1 MRTAKP
7 TALSPRSLSLICSQA
22 ALLLQAGIPL
32 SSGLSDLAADGLDQA
47 SQQALSRVDE
57 ALLQGLSFSAALRQA
72 QSFPPY
78 MLEMTELAETA
89 GRLEEVMDTLGRY
102 YGRMDIF
109 SQRLRSAVLYPSILI
124 AVMAVVI
131 AVMLTLVLPVF
142 QQVFQQLSGGLS
154 AAALESM
161 TAGLSVSRWV
171 LALLLVL
178 LAAMGLAALI
188 YKLPRCA
195 AAFARFGSRFFLTRR
210 LLSRLGGSRFVGAME
225 LVVKSGIPPQQAVEL
240 AMGVLD
246 HGPMRQRLE
255 QQLPLLQQTGE
266 WERALESAGVISG
279 LDARLLRIGRETG
292 AVDQVLEQIAQ
303 RSDDDAVESL
313 NGLLSAVEPALVSL
327 LAVVIG
333 SVMISVMLPLLQ
345 VLTAIG

>member
-1 MRTAKP
+1 
-7 TALSPRSLSLICSQA
+7 
-22 ALLLQAGIPL
+22 
-32 SSGLSDLAADGLDQA
+32 
-47 SQQALSRVDE
+47 
-57 ALLQGLSFSAALRQA
+57 
-72 QSFPPY
+72 
-78 MLEMTELAETA
+78 
-89 GRLEEVMDTLGRY
+89 
-102 YGRMDIF
+102 
-109 SQRLRSAVLYPSILI
+109 
-124 AVMAVVI
+124 
-131 AVMLTLVLPVF
+131 
-142 QQVFQQLSGGLS
+142 
-154 AAALESM
+154 
-161 TAGLSVSRWV
+161 
-171 LALLLVL
+171 
-178 LAAMGLAALI
+178 
-188 YKLPRCA
+188 
-195 AAFARFGSRFFLTRR
+195 
-210 LLSRLGGSRFVGAME
+210 ME

-333 SVMISVMLPLLQ
+333 SVMISVMLPLLH